1 MVSEEL
7 CNEELSHIERCE
19 NPEPELVDLANRIL
33 QDAPNLDGLSDATYY
48 YENSIILVEISDF
61 CCDHPLMVIGG
72 RIYVYDDGWVQDH
85 LIRALIN
92 EFESGTPIIR
102 ITFYDL

>member
-7 CNEELSHIERCE
+7 CNEELSHIEAIIERCE
-19 NPEPELVDLANRIL
+19 NPESELVDLANRIL

-61 CCDHPLMVIGG
+61 AVTIH
-72 RIYVYDDGWVQDH
+72 
-85 LIRALIN
+85 
-92 EFESGTPIIR
+92 
-102 ITFYDL
+102 